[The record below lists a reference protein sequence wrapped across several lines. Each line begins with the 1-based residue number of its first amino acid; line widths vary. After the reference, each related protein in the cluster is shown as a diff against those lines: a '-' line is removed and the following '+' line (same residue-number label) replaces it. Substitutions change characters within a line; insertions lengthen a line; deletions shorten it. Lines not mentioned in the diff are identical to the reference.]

1 MSAQGGGGNIILV
14 SLAKHTDL
22 ILNRSPDSAWFSEA
36 GSPAVLLSSSHYI
49 LGWAW
54 TALWKFFEKTFFE
67 INITRR
73 KDGVWLQ
80 HSHFLF
86 KDQACPTQ

>member
-1 MSAQGGGGNIILV
+1 MGVFKQNIFHKNILFFSLKMSAQGGGGNIILV

-49 LGWAW
+49 LG
-54 TALWKFFEKTFFE
+54 
-67 INITRR
+67 
-73 KDGVWLQ
+73 
-80 HSHFLF
+80 
-86 KDQACPTQ
+86 